1 MEKRLSLTI
10 DPKKAEEGAKKV
22 STLLKDL
29 TKQADKLQKAL
40 DKKKELEVTLS
51 KSTTKKNLKESL
63 DSITLKKRVELYA
76 TKADAT
82 KSLQGTL
89 NSLNLTAAVKFKSQ
103 GSVSAPTVSSNT
115 TPSNPMGK
123 SGITQLDFVGGSTQ
137 LDNYTYKLNQV
148 FAVSDL
154 VGKKTDQ
161 LNNEVTDLELA
172 MRRATGAVDDNY
184 NKLELY
190 NTEVGKELL
199 LTNEMVKAR
208 RKAITEV
215 SKEAKLTDQLN
226 EQTTENEAKLKML
239 SQGYYQHNANVKEA
253 IRVEEKL
260 ATTRAKLSNINT
272 DSARELKALEKQL
285 KEVDDA
291 NEKVGKSSRNLQR
304 SMMGVG
310 IAASMFSGT
319 MIIEDLLRT
328 ADAYTELQNKLVVV
342 TGSTEGLT
350 QATSDLVQV
359 AFDSRTSL
367 AATVDLYSK
376 LNRVNKQYAYSQ
388 KEILTITETVSKAV
402 AMSGA
407 STAAAEGA
415 VIQFAQ
421 ALAGDFKTSG
431 QELNSIL
438 EQTPGLSEAL
448 ADGLS
453 KVGNV
458 GEVTSSQL
466 KKLASEGLI
475 STKDVM
481 EGLIAVSDDI
491 GSKFDLSLKTV
502 TQSWQGL
509 TDAFTVSLGKFDQ
522 ANGITKTLSQSIDSL
537 TQNLIDSQA
546 AVGAL
551 AGLLTGGA
559 FLAVGGTIAALATLV
574 GGPIVL
580 GVTAALTATTAL
592 GAAFASMDTD
602 AERASKRLEEV
613 THKLRRFKDATV
625 QAKQVTTELS
635 EAVRDQR
642 ESLLLANITSIEAQ
656 LNNIS
661 PSQRGDGG
669 ALDSLKKQRDYLT
682 DILNLQEDSS
692 QVVATDA
699 LINKLR
705 SEEAAYKALTDQL
718 TVYKNLLKD
727 LRIENAEST
736 LTDYLGGT
744 VDNKKLESYNQTIE
758 NVNRAVT
765 LGGTNFELYGRV
777 VKKALEE
784 FNKTDETTKS
794 VKDLNT
800 AFDDYIASLQNQLNL
815 IGESELSTARYNSK
829 LKAKAAYEKQYG
841 EQLED
846 GTITLSDYNKGE
858 KEAIRLAE
866 QKTEAIYKQKQALKE
881 TQDILKGF
889 EDTSGYLSSVTGG
902 LSQQIEEINR
912 AVNAGILADNKN
924 TLDYLDK
931 LKTSLQKAKD
941 QVNSDWDFTGLTELQ
956 NKLAEIDRTLGADSE
971 EAKKAKAMA
980 YTAFFSGFRDGLA
993 DAIATG
999 DYSGIGAGIASA
1011 ISSSIGTGVSQS
1023 ITKSL
1028 GGGLLSGALG
1038 AVGGG
1043 VVSGLVGGILSGSKT
1058 TLKGEGYRIGI
1069 ESGELFS
1076 AELSKSF
1083 KRSSFLGSKSW
1094 TEYTKLSIAE
1104 FDSLANSITESSES
1118 MTVAAKSLGGSVSTF
1133 TGVLSNKDGS
1143 LADGIEEYTNKTAE
1157 QSFAAIEKFKEVGET
1172 FEETFIKLG
1181 NIAKNVN
1188 ESLRLT
1194 GADVLVNR
1202 DSQIQSRAAELKS
1215 QYEKAYQ
1222 DAIDTEFNV
1231 ASQIVS
1237 RAITGDKFNQ
1247 EFISSIR
1254 PMLEKGLAEGLRL
1267 GDIVTMIGAG
1277 ETELTEGM
1285 DISGLASVY
1294 SSIRKN
1300 FKDLAAAVE
1309 NSDEILSRIG
1319 DTLKESV
1326 AEYNNRLITS
1336 LAEIENISKEDA
1348 QSLLSSLSQS
1358 FAENYLTEQ
1367 ERLKNSIANAKF
1379 DFISLGFSESDLSAS
1394 KEQVKAFYEQVSSP
1408 EERARVLAAA
1418 DALVQYNKTLEEQEV
1433 LLKKQKEL
1441 LEGQLNDN
1449 TNALIVNL
1457 SNLIDAEV
1465 ITIENSF
1472 SSIFTSLTEGINS
1485 SEEAISKLNN
1495 AVSAIKSAIESVSL
1509 QSTSLSVSRRSA
1521 ALTRLDNVLVD
1532 ARAGGSVDSDVISS
1546 ISSALS
1552 SPDMSTFT
1560 SYLDYARE
1568 QSRALNSL
1576 YELDSITGDQL
1587 SIEEKTLKELEGN
1600 KLIQEELMN
1609 SQIKTLEDQLTE
1621 AKKQSDWLQG
1631 INTGFGDLSS
1641 VIKALQEQSGV
1652 VVGSTGGQVSDSE
1665 IKAYIQKAFTTFGT
1679 NSQGALSEQGSR
1691 YLYNLASQYGIDT
1704 NRIDS
1709 LLSGSLNWVNDRDLP
1724 STGSGIT
1731 HDKPAVSDADI
1742 QWTINDAIERFG
1754 ANDQAWMYLY
1764 NRAKSFGISTDRID
1778 KFLDGTNEWIDSQG
1792 LPKIHGSHAEG
1803 ADNIPY
1809 DNYVAN
1815 LHKGEMVLTA
1825 PVADLI
1831 RNSVGDNQM
1840 VELIRELIGVIKS
1853 DSYNTNRKLSYL
1865 QPMFEILD
1873 KFDNDGLPPERT

>member
-22 STLLKDL
+22 SSLLKDL

-51 KSTTKKNLKESL
+51 KSATKKNLKESL
-63 DSITLKKRVELYA
+63 DNITLNKKVELYA
-76 TKADAT
+76 TKADTT

-103 GSVSAPTVSSNT
+103 GAVIAPTASSNT
-115 TPSNPMGK
+115 PPSNPMGK
-123 SGITQLDFVGGSTQ
+123 TGIPQLDLVGGSTQ

-215 SKEAKLTDQLN
+215 SKEAKLTDHLN
-226 EQTTENEAKLKML
+226 EQTAENEAKLKML

-260 ATTRAKLSNINT
+260 VATRAKLNNVNS

-285 KEVDDA
+285 KEVDDV
-291 NEKVGKSSRNLQR
+291 NNQVGKSSRNLQR

-359 AFDSRTSL
+359 AFNSRTSL

-388 KEILTITETVSKAV
+388 REILTITETVSKAV

-458 GEVTSSQL
+458 GEITSSQL

-491 GSKFDLSLKTV
+491 GVKFDLSLKTV

-522 ANGITKTLSQSIDSL
+522 ASGVTRSLSESIDEL
-537 TQNLIDSQA
+537 TQNLIDSQ
-546 AVGAL
+546 
-551 AGLLTGGA
+551 
-559 FLAVGGTIAALATLV
+559 
-574 GGPIVL
+574 
-580 GVTAALTATTAL
+580 TAL
-592 GAAFASMDTD
+592 GALVGLMSGGALLAIGGTVAALGALVGLPILAGASAFLALSTALGAVAAQSDDMADKI
-602 AERASKRLEEV
+602 SKAAEEV
-613 THKLRRFKDATV
+613 KGLDDALTALANKQ
-625 QAKQVTTELS
+625 QAGIELESRIKELDKIDSLISEQEEKIKKLS
-635 EAVRDQR
+635 EARDTSRIDDNFTKQLADQVKDLEGELEGLYQNR
-642 ESLLLANITSIEAQ
+642 ERIQEFTDKVLKKILTGDFGEGKPPVIKNLEAIESALLKITDPKKYSAIEKLNEQEATLGKLLEQGLDYKRYQEAMNQVQLEYVESLKETKGAQ
-656 LNNIS
+656 
-661 PSQRGDGG
+661 
-669 ALDSLKKQRDYLT
+669 
-682 DILNLQEDSS
+682 
-692 QVVATDA
+692 
-699 LINKLR
+699 
-705 SEEAAYKALTDQL
+705 
-718 TVYKNLLKD
+718 
-727 LRIENAEST
+727 
-736 LTDYLGGT
+736 
-744 VDNKKLESYNQTIE
+744 
-758 NVNRAVT
+758 
-765 LGGTNFELYGRV
+765 
-777 VKKALEE
+777 
-784 FNKTDETTKS
+784 
-794 VKDLNT
+794 KDLNT
-800 AFDDYIASLQNQLNL
+800 AFDDYIAGLQSQLNL
-815 IGESELSTARYNSK
+815 VGESELSTARYNSK
-829 LKAKAAYEKQYG
+829 LQAKASYEKQYSD
-841 EQLED
+841 QLKT

-858 KEAIRLAE
+858 EKAIRLAE
-866 QKTEAIYKQKQALKE
+866 QKTEAIYKQRQALKE

-889 EDTSGYLSSVTGG
+889 EDTSDYLSSVTGG

-912 AVNAGILADNKN
+912 AVNAGILADNKA
-924 TLDYLDK
+924 TLDHLDGLNVR
-931 LKTSLQKAKD
+931 LKQAED

-956 NKLAEIDRTLGADSE
+956 NKLAEIDSTLGADSE

-999 DYSGIGAGIASA
+999 DYSGIGAGIAST
-1011 ISSSIGTGVSQS
+1011 ISSSIGTGISQS
-1023 ITKSL
+1023 ITKSLGDSLGGGL

-1104 FDSLANSITESSES
+1104 FDSLANSITESSDS

-1222 DAIDTEFNV
+1222 DAIDIEFNV

-1267 GDIVTMIGAG
+1267 GDIVTMIGSG

-1285 DISGLASVY
+1285 DFSGLASVY

-1326 AEYNNRLITS
+1326 VEYNDRLITS
-1336 LAEIENISKEDA
+1336 LSEIENISKEDA

-1367 ERLKNSIANAKF
+1367 ERLENSIANAKF

-1441 LEGQLNDN
+1441 LEDQLNDN

-1485 SEEAISKLNN
+1485 SEVAISKLNN

-1587 SIEEKTLKELEGN
+1587 SIEEKTLKELEDN

-1691 YLYNLASQYGIDT
+1691 YLYNLASQYGVDT
-1704 NRIDS
+1704 DRVDS
-1709 LLSGSLNWVNDRDLP
+1709 LLSGSLNWVNDRELP
-1724 STGSGIT
+1724 NTGSGIT
-1731 HDKPAVSDADI
+1731 PDKPTVSDADI

-1754 ANDQAWMYLY
+1754 ANNQAWMYLY

-1853 DSYNTNRKLSYL
+1853 DSYNINRKLSYL
-1865 QPMFEILD
+1865 QPMFDILD
-1873 KFDNDGLPPERT
+1873 KFDTAGLPPERT